1 LARFLWFLG
10 PKKIRLTGFLVK
22 NKLLLK
28 LIKRGVM
35 NKRIITTDQAA
46 AAVGPYSQA
55 VVAGPFVFISGQIPL
70 NQQGQMV
77 QGDIVVQ
84 TVQVIE
90 NLKAVL
96 GAAGLS
102 LADVVKTTVF
112 LADMADFA
120 EMNRVYAEFFPEEP
134 PARSTFQVA
143 ALPRN
148 ASVEIEAV
156 ALRKE

>member
-1 LARFLWFLG
+1 M
-10 PKKIRLTGFLVK
+10 KKD
-22 NKLLLK
+22 
-28 LIKRGVM
+28 
-35 NKRIITTDQAA
+35 IITTKQAP

-55 VVAGPFVFISGQIPL
+55 VAAGPYVFVSGQIPL
-70 NQQGQMV
+70 NLQGEMV
-77 QGDIVVQ
+77 QGEIVVQ

-96 GAAGLS
+96 KAAGLT
-102 LADVVKTTVF
+102 LKDVVKTTVF

-120 EMNRVYAEFFPEEP
+120 EMNRVYGEFFAEKP

-148 ASVEIEAV
+148 AAVEIEAV
-156 ALRKE
+156 AWRQD

>member
-1 LARFLWFLG
+1 M
-10 PKKIRLTGFLVK
+10 K
-22 NKLLLK
+22 
-28 LIKRGVM
+28 
-35 NKRIITTDQAA
+35 KRIITTDQAP

-55 VVAGPFVFISGQIPL
+55 VAAGPFVFISGQIPL
-70 NQQGQMV
+70 NQQGEMV
-77 QGDIVVQ
+77 TGDIVVQ

-90 NLKAVL
+90 NLEAILK
-96 GAAGLS
+96 AAGLS
-102 LADVVKTTVF
+102 LTDVVKTTVF

-120 EMNRVYAEFFPEEP
+120 EMNRVYAEFFPEKS

-156 ALRKE
+156 AFKKD

>member
-1 LARFLWFLG
+1 
-10 PKKIRLTGFLVK
+10 
-22 NKLLLK
+22 
-28 LIKRGVM
+28 M

-55 VVAGPFVFISGQIPL
+55 VAAGPFVFISGQIPL
-70 NQQGQMV
+70 NPQGEMA

-96 GAAGLS
+96 SAAGLS
-102 LADVVKTTVF
+102 LTDVVKTTVF